1 MRKNNLQYANGKAA
15 ICELFFCESQ
25 SFFRIYQI
33 PRYAE
38 VFITF
43 VFNNVFCAIKKRR
56 TDASVTEKIIVEYI
70 KLRNMKS
77 LLIKDTTISERAQI
91 VREALGAESDCEGID
106 LSDMYDD
113 YIYGF
118 KEIAEINLEFSEK
131 HAGTVVAGKMS
142 RPSGCGFNR

>member
-1 MRKNNLQYANGKAA
+1 
-15 ICELFFCESQ
+15 
-25 SFFRIYQI
+25 
-33 PRYAE
+33 
-38 VFITF
+38 
-43 VFNNVFCAIKKRR
+43 
-56 TDASVTEKIIVEYI
+56 
-70 KLRNMKS
+70 MKS

-106 LSDMYDD
+106 LSD
-113 YIYGF
+113 IYGF

>member
-1 MRKNNLQYANGKAA
+1 
-15 ICELFFCESQ
+15 
-25 SFFRIYQI
+25 
-33 PRYAE
+33 
-38 VFITF
+38 
-43 VFNNVFCAIKKRR
+43 
-56 TDASVTEKIIVEYI
+56 
-70 KLRNMKS
+70 MKS

-118 KEIAEINLEFSEK
+118 KEIA
-131 HAGTVVAGKMS
+131 GTVVAGKMS

>member
-1 MRKNNLQYANGKAA
+1 MRIVFLRIA
-15 ICELFFCESQ
+15 I
-25 SFFRIYQI
+25 FFRIYQI

-43 VFNNVFCAIKKRR
+43 VFNNVFCDIKKRR